1 MIYVINLKHRKDR
14 LLSITQQL
22 KYKEYRIIEAIDGI
36 KLYEDLEYRE
46 EVSKELDIPLC
57 FFQEEWINS
66 RSNFSTM
73 SNRICYKY
81 KIFSC
86 LLSHIKCLLN
96 AYQDGLPNPIIM
108 EDDAVVEDPDFLDTE
123 LPDDYEILNLGAY
136 FNVHEYDLIDHT
148 IPIQRIHIGVNK
160 ATPWCLQAY
169 FVRNPKLILDMFMTG
184 FYHGRGKRKAKS
196 MTTEHKI
203 ILSSADS
210 WVKNN
215 IYPNCPC
222 YMTSPIKVSQ
232 GSFSSDLDHTGKYKF
247 KR

>member
-22 KYKEYRIIEAIDGI
+22 KYKPYRIIEAIDGI

-66 RSNFSTM
+66 RSNFANL
-73 SNRICYKY
+73 SNRISYKY
-81 KIFSC
+81 KILSC
-86 LLSHIKCLLN
+86 VLSHIKCLLN
-96 AYQDGLPNPIIM
+96 AYQDALPNPIIM

-123 LPDDYEILNLGAY
+123 LPDDYEILNLGPY
-136 FNVHEYDLIDHT
+136 FNEHEHDFIDHT

-160 ATPWCLQAY
+160 ATPWCTQAY
-169 FVRNPKLILDMFMTG
+169 FVRNPKLIHDMFMTG
-184 FYHGRGKRKAKS
+184 FQHGRGKRKAKS

-222 YMTSPIKVSQ
+222 YMTLPIKVSQ
-232 GSFSSDLDHTGKYKF
+232 GSFSSDLGHKMRYKL
-247 KR
+247 KM